1 MVHWKIRH
9 TKEDRKDK
17 SLLSNESF
25 SSEFF
30 SPIATARRIV
40 QHYHAATP
48 PFDLNRLCN
57 DAGIKVETLCM
68 DELERIANLTISSVL
83 YNHPKH
89 GWSILINEEKSDLQV
104 RYAIA
109 HELGHYFLHARS
121 KGERLIVSFD
131 GDRRVHELQA
141 DKFANE
147 LLMSEDML
155 REAHGKMVIPVCSS
169 LAKMFGVPEYIMM
182 NRLEK
187 LDLIAI

>member
-1 MVHWKIRH
+1 MILWKIRH
-9 TKEDRKDK
+9 TKEDKK
-17 SLLSNESF
+17 TNLSFDNESF

-30 SPIATARRIV
+30 SPVATARRII
-40 QHYHAATP
+40 QYYHAATP

-68 DELERIANLTISSVL
+68 DDWERIANHSISSVL
-83 YNHPKH
+83 YNHPQY

-141 DKFANE
+141 DKFAGE
-147 LLMSEDML
+147 LLMPEKML

-169 LAKMFGVPEYIMM
+169 LAKMFGVPEYIMR

-187 LDLIAI
+187 LDLITI